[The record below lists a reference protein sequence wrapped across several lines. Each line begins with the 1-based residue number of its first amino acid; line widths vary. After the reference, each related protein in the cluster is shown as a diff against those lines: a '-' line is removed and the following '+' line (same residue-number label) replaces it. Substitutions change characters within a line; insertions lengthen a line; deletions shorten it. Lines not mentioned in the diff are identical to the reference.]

1 LNKKKTTLNIF
12 FLGHIHDLEVGW
24 IMGHSLNYMGSFVEG
39 AAFSWELS
47 DDLLCL
53 NAILLTHKLLQS
65 VAQKTILTPSLE
77 LKIG

>member
-1 LNKKKTTLNIF
+1 
-12 FLGHIHDLEVGW
+12 
-24 IMGHSLNYMGSFVEG
+24 MGSFVEG